1 MPQDPGVTPPVIN
14 SARGPGRPGSAR
26 APAPAAARDS
36 AQGAGRRGHA
46 ARSLATDRA
55 TSTVTPFRVV
65 RVVGPGFPGCSAQWR
80 VHGRPGILE
89 DRRRVPSESATQIPG
104 QAAGRWR
111 FNGLSAGGQAGLS
124 AGEEN
129 ENAARRP
136 ARQRV
141 TQTHSESERNL
152 TVAGPHSRQLPAT
165 PPAP

>member
-46 ARSLATDRA
+46 ARSLATDHV
-55 TSTVTPFRVV
+55 TNTVTSFRVV
-65 RVVGPGFPGCSAQWR
+65 LVVGPGFPGPGCSAQAQWR
-80 VHGRPGILE
+80 VHGRILE
-89 DRRRVPSESATQIPG
+89 DRRRVPSESATPIPG

-124 AGEEN
+124 VGEEN
-129 ENAARRP
+129 ENAVV
-136 ARQRV
+136 RQRRDR
-141 TQTHSESERNL
+141 E
-152 TVAGPHSRQLPAT
+152 
-165 PPAP
+165 